1 MTDDIGSLFTYLFA
15 IYMSSLVRY
24 GVGSLIVLCVFWIQV
39 IALDFP
45 KSVFYRAK
53 YLNVSKKFQV
63 IHVSFHGPCF
73 SFSGLCWL
81 L

>member
-15 IYMSSLVRY
+15 ISTPSLVRY
-24 GVGSLIVLCVFWIQV
+24 WVRSLIVLCVFWIQV
-39 IALDFP
+39 ITLDFP

-53 YLNVSKKFQV
+53 YFNVSKKVKV
-63 IHVSFHGPCF
+63 IHVSFHGSCS